1 MMRRIWPAVGIA
13 LAALLS
19 AEDVQKVVGF
29 ASIVFAHNSDHLLP
43 SSDYRG
49 PAIGYATAG
58 WWAPGQMKDN
68 RLVWRTA
75 PCPKSAPT
83 VFSFVGASSPLPP
96 EISRGPRA
104 NVFVNDKKAIT
115 FDLGMVRDR
124 VWHEGPYELR

>member
-75 PCPKSAPT
+75 PCPKSAP
-83 VFSFVGASSPLPP
+83 
-96 EISRGPRA
+96 PRA
-104 NVFVNDKKAIT
+104 STPSAHKAAPPKRAPPRRPSSRRI
-115 FDLGMVRDR
+115 RAR
-124 VWHEGPYELR
+124 RSRLRSASHARSARASE